1 MQEFSK
7 PVVVIVSVVIIW
19 WKFNVFLTIVNGV
32 KVRNVKTHSM
42 LVQITSELLHLHAT
56 LKQLIINPPWF
67 LRMNKVIYKRLLTIC
82 LIKGRGSMATPIPPA
97 CWPLPFA
104 NDPSSSISREIS
116 ASGLPACLWYPHLI
130 ILTIKDYTSHFGS
143 SEISSY
149 SHISKYL
156 FCNVTY
162 FL

>member
-7 PVVVIVSVVIIW
+7 PVDVIVSVVIIW

-56 LKQLIINPPWF
+56 LKQLIINPPRF

-82 LIKGRGSMATPIPPA
+82 LIKGRGVYGNPHTPSLLAPSI
-97 CWPLPFA
+97 CQWPIKLNFQG
-104 NDPSSSISREIS
+104 D
-116 ASGLPACLWYPHLI
+116 LCKWYPHLI

>member
-19 WKFNVFLTIVNGV
+19 LKFNVFLTIVNGV

-82 LIKGRGSMATPIPPA
+82 LIKGRVIYDDPHTPSQLAPSI
-97 CWPLPFA
+97 CQWP
-104 NDPSSSISREIS
+104 
-116 ASGLPACLWYPHLI
+116 
-130 ILTIKDYTSHFGS
+130 IKLKFQGDLCKWTPCMPLVSTS
-143 SEISSY
+143 Y
-149 SHISKYL
+149 
-156 FCNVTY
+156 
-162 FL
+162 